1 MHDRALQLRSPHPN
15 PTTSTEP
22 EAASCADKDQSGLEV
37 RMHAFTAV
45 ITDSCTPTDDDD
57 DLRRVH
63 EVMPQL
69 TAAAARADRRRS
81 PSTPASAARV
91 TFIIYDPFYG
101 DRNSI

>member
-69 TAAAARADRRRS
+69 TAAAARVQAAG
-81 PSTPASAARV
+81 ASLA
-91 TFIIYDPFYG
+91 P
-101 DRNSI
+101 